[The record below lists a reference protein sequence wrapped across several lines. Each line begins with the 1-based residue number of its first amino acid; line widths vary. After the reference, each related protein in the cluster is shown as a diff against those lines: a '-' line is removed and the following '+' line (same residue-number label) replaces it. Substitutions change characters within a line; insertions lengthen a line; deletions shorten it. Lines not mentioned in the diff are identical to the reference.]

1 MTSDPVSDS
10 RPSLVVLSRRTVL
23 FFEFFPAFVAVVGV
37 IAAIVLYAR
46 DREARDSQEPEDP
59 IAPKREARPDDNEGP
74 PGLRPSMRA

>member
-1 MTSDPVSDS
+1 
-10 RPSLVVLSRRTVL
+10 VL

-37 IAAIVLYAR
+37 IAAVALYAK
-46 DREARDSQEPEDP
+46 DP